1 MPRPPRLVVANAIYH
16 ARSRGSN
23 RERLFFDDSDYEE
36 FLLQLG
42 VVASRYAWRVYA
54 YCLMPNHNHLLVRVP
69 KCGLSEGMRDLN
81 GGFSRRTSAK
91 YGRIAHLF
99 KNRFGDRLV
108 EDDDDFAHV
117 ARYVVLNP
125 VAAGICDHPRRW
137 RWSSYRAT
145 AGLDRGPP
153 WLAVDELL
161 EHFCRFEPTRPR
173 VGYVRFVEKS
183 LPSVSDTVTGT

>member
-1 MPRPPRLVVANAIYH
+1 MPRAPRVVVANAVYH

-42 VVASRYAWRVYA
+42 LVANRYAWRIYA
-54 YCLMPNHNHLLVRVP
+54 YCLMPNHNHFLIRVP
-69 KCGLSEGMRDLN
+69 ECGLSEGMRDLN

-99 KNRFGDRLV
+99 KNRFGDRVV
-108 EDDDDFAHV
+108 EDDNDFAHV

-145 AGLDRGPP
+145 AGLDGGPS

-161 EHFCRFEPTRPR
+161 EHFRRFAPTQPR
-173 VGYVRFVEKS
+173 VGYIGFVERS
-183 LPSVSDTVTGT
+183 LPPVSDTVSGT

>member
-1 MPRPPRLVVANAIYH
+1 MPRAPRVVVANAVYH

-42 VVASRYAWRVYA
+42 LVANRYAWRIYA
-54 YCLMPNHNHLLVRVP
+54 YCLMPNHNHFLIRVP
-69 KCGLSEGMRDLN
+69 ECGLSEGMRDLN

-99 KNRFGDRLV
+99 KNRFGDRVV

-145 AGLDRGPP
+145 AGLDGGPS

-161 EHFCRFEPTRPR
+161 EHFRRFEPTQPR
-173 VGYVRFVEKS
+173 VGYIRFVEKS
-183 LPSVSDTVTGT
+183 LPPVSDTVSGT

>member
-1 MPRPPRLVVANAIYH
+1 MPRAPRVVVANAIYH

-42 VVASRYAWRVYA
+42 LVANRYAWRVYA

-69 KCGLSEGMRDLN
+69 ECGLSEGMRDLN

-99 KNRFGDRLV
+99 KNRFGDRVV

-145 AGLDRGPP
+145 AGIDGGPS

-161 EHFCRFEPTRPR
+161 AHFRRFEPTRPR
-173 VGYVRFVEKS
+173 VGYVRFVEKR
-183 LPSVSDTVTGT
+183 LPAVSDTVSGP

>member
-1 MPRPPRLVVANAIYH
+1 MPRAPRVVVADAVYH

-42 VVASRYAWRVYA
+42 VVANRYAWRVYA

-69 KCGLSEGMRDLN
+69 ECGLSEGMRDLN

-99 KNRFGDRLV
+99 KNRFGDRIV

-117 ARYVVLNP
+117 ARYIVLNP

-145 AGLDRGPP
+145 AGIDGGPS

-161 EHFCRFEPTRPR
+161 EHFRRFEPTQPR
-173 VGYVRFVEKS
+173 VGYVGFVEKS
-183 LPSVSDTVTGT
+183 LPTVSDTVSGT

>member
-1 MPRPPRLVVANAIYH
+1 MPRAPRVVVANAVYH

-42 VVASRYAWRVYA
+42 LVANRYAWRIYA
-54 YCLMPNHNHLLVRVP
+54 YCLMPNHNHFLIRVP
-69 KCGLSEGMRDLN
+69 ECGLSEGMRDLN

-99 KNRFGDRLV
+99 KNRFGDRVV
-108 EDDDDFAHV
+108 EDDNDFAHV

-145 AGLDRGPP
+145 AGLDGGPS

-161 EHFCRFEPTRPR
+161 EHFRRFAPTQPR
-173 VGYVRFVEKS
+173 VGYIRFVEKS
-183 LPSVSDTVTGT
+183 LPPVSDTVSGT

>member
-1 MPRPPRLVVANAIYH
+1 MPRPPRSVVANGIYH

-23 RERLFFDDSDYEE
+23 REPLYFDDADYQE
-36 FLLQLG
+36 FLMQLG
-42 VVASRYAWRVYA
+42 DIAKRYAWVVYA

-69 KCGLSEGMRDLN
+69 ECGLSEGMRDLN

-99 KNRFGDRLV
+99 KNRFGERLV

-117 ARYVVLNP
+117 TRYIFLNP
-125 VAAGICDHPRRW
+125 VEAGICDHPRRW

-145 AGLDRGPP
+145 AGLEEAPS
-153 WLAVDELL
+153 WLAAGELL
-161 EHFCRFEPTRPR
+161 EHFRRFEPTRPR
-173 VGYVRFVEKS
+173 LGFVRFVES
-183 LPSVSDTVTGT
+183 NLPSVSDTVMGM